1 MRLADPEHRLG
12 RCFSRCQN
20 LRPARCS
27 RDLSYTSAMNDG
39 KLELWL
45 VRHGETTWNAEGR
58 WQGQTDVPL
67 SELGRAQA
75 HRLAER
81 LEATHFDT
89 VISSD
94 LGRALETARIV
105 AAKLEGSPKVLTDPR
120 WREINVGAIS
130 GLTPLEAEQKGLGL
144 RVRPFDERFLDGESR
159 ADLAVR
165 TAHALTDLARERAG
179 TKVIVFAHGG
189 TIKSAFGVLFGDLRT
204 PFWSSFGH
212 LSNTGI
218 SRFQVWLETTDQ
230 TDEGDANEIV
240 RGRLMSF
247 NDTAHLETN
256 FVSFDR
262 GPLENRVGFVA

>member
-1 MRLADPEHRLG
+1 M
-12 RCFSRCQN
+12 S
-20 LRPARCS
+20 
-27 RDLSYTSAMNDG
+27 DG

-45 VRHGETTWNAEGR
+45 VRHGQTTWNAEGR

-81 LEATHFDT
+81 LEGTHFDA

-120 WREINVGAIS
+120 WREINVGALS
-130 GLTPLEAEQKGLGL
+130 GLTANEAETKGLGHW
-144 RVRPFDERFLDGESR
+144 VRPFDERCPDGESK

-189 TIKSAFGVLFGDLRT
+189 TIKSAVGILFGDLRT

-230 TDEGDANEIV
+230 TEEGESNV
-240 RGRLMSF
+240 FVHGRLMSF
-247 NDTAHLETN
+247 NDSAHLETN
-256 FVSFDR
+256 VVSFDR
-262 GPLENRVGFVA
+262 DHLENRVGFVA

>member
-1 MRLADPEHRLG
+1 
-12 RCFSRCQN
+12 
-20 LRPARCS
+20 
-27 RDLSYTSAMNDG
+27 MNDT

-75 HRLAER
+75 HRLARR
-81 LEATHFDT
+81 LEGAHFDA

-94 LGRALETARIV
+94 LGRALETAQTV
-105 AAKLEGSPKVLTDPR
+105 AARLEGSPKVLTDPR

-130 GLTPLEAEQKGLGL
+130 GLSPLEAEQKGLGL
-144 RVRPFDERFLDGESR
+144 RVRPFDERFPDGESR

-165 TAHALTDLARERAG
+165 TNHALTDLGRERAG

-189 TIKSAFGVLFGDLRT
+189 TIKSAFGVLFGDLQT
-204 PFWSSFGH
+204 PFWSAFGH

-218 SRFQVWLETTDQ
+218 SRFQVWLDELGD
-230 TDEGDANEIV
+230 TDEGDSNEVV
-240 RGRLMSF
+240 RGRLLSF

-256 FVSFDR
+256 FASFDQSH
-262 GPLENRVGFVA
+262 PANQVGFTA